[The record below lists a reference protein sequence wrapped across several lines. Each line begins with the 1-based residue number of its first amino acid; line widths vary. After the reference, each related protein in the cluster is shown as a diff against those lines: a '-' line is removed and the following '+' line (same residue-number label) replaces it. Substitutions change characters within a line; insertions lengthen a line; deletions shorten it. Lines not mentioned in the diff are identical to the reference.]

1 MTLRSH
7 LVLVTLHGR
16 FTNEQDKIELVLL
29 NTLLCVLNNEG
40 NDGPVKFVHLISP
53 VVVQAMYS
61 VGRRR
66 RQQMAANAN
75 TNPNRRPQPR
85 GRVTGGSQRESAEEG
100 GRVECG
106 RLGVARRAMAS

>member
-1 MTLRSH
+1 MLGLH

-16 FTNEQDKIELVLL
+16 FTNEQDKIELVPL
-29 NTLLCVLNNEG
+29 NTSFCVLNNEG
-40 NDGPVKFVHLISP
+40 NDGPVTFVHLISP

-75 TNPNRRPQPR
+75 IRNLRNDRSRAGASWGPTQPARERAGRQAGRR
-85 GRVTGGSQRESAEEG
+85 VWE
-100 GRVECG
+100 V
-106 RLGVARRAMAS
+106 GVAR

>member
-53 VVVQAMYS
+53 VVVQPMYS

-75 TNPNRRPQPR
+75 ANPNRRPHGGGVPAR
-85 GRVTGGSQRESAEEG
+85 ERAGRRKSGVWEVGSCE
-100 GRVECG
+100 
-106 RLGVARRAMAS
+106 ASYGELS